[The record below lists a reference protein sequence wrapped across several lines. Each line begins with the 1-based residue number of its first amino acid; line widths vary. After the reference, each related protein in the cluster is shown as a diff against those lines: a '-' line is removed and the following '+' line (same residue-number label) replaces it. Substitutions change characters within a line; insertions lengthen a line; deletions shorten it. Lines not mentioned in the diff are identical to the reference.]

1 MLGIRSKWRRF
12 RVSRVPPLLVTM
24 PAISLSA
31 IPMGLPART
40 RDLRISLA
48 ASAAAWSSPNDGT
61 ARSSW
66 APVFEPG
73 GRAASSS
80 WLPRGVKPADDRGS
94 DCATAKQEFHGV
106 GLALTGEVI
115 DEGIR
120 IGDGHRQ
127 FARVFLV

>member
-1 MLGIRSKWRRF
+1 M
-12 RVSRVPPLLVTM
+12 
-24 PAISLSA
+24 
-31 IPMGLPART
+31 
-40 RDLRISLA
+40 
-48 ASAAAWSSPNDGT
+48 
-61 ARSSW
+61 
-66 APVFEPG
+66 AP
-73 GRAASSS
+73 RAAVGLLCLKQAGKLLQVLGSQEEF
-80 WLPRGVKPADDRGS
+80 KPADDRGS